1 MPPQSSLPLRDGR
14 VGLPSSSLAGHNDG
28 DYSDEDIN
36 LLNEIVV
43 LGEAL
48 YPTLPVRDRLPTN
61 ALFQAAEQVLP
72 AHGYDPENA
81 PSHISRLIFKIGG
94 QRSGD
99 TLSDKFRAV
108 LAGMNIMLEF
118 IPSSPIEQSP
128 AARSMSNR
136 SNGAT
141 DDETGDLDFGTRRIP
156 RRRYSSVSRPERP
169 SRPDNSEYDL
179 PSRPQ
184 IRARS
189 VSFTDYSVAARDVVQ
204 SSQQESAGDAQTP
217 QRKLEIRRVTPMRGQ
232 VNRYHPV
239 AKAGHI
245 SSKRYDAGEDDDGP
259 GQTNHRAATR
269 PAQLNIPIVERF
281 RNLRH
286 GFGNTL
292 DVVGGVEP
300 EKNKGLRESPLI
312 IPNAHLIHHSP
323 QSDDSGAFRG
333 ASDTT
338 AQTQDDDFLLSPH
351 EEPITEDTVVLE
363 AKLHQVRM
371 EYAEDMMQ
379 DAFSL
384 WHAIARETKRD
395 NKVLGSLA
403 AEFDDVDMIAEVMD
417 IWHETAVESRDEKL
431 ATAAAA
437 EYDAYVAKMEKRAC
451 RVYQIFTIRNALIHW
466 QDRAQDEVDRTAV
479 ARRHL
484 VRKRAFD
491 GWRAQHVEDESKVT
505 NFILINALQIWTQI
519 NLHHDIRKR
528 VALQS
533 RNRYLAQSSL
543 RTMWEEH
550 KCHLADDF
558 RYFRTLENCLGV
570 WTTKTREALG
580 EQEVAVTLDERL
592 LLEEV
597 VAIWH
602 EESEDLQYTAYDGS
616 VRVLMQECRRTLDHW
631 QEQSRLERLLRLYNT
646 AKSQSFKHQALQ
658 TWHSAFVRARRD
670 NKRAIA
676 HVLKKPFNR
685 WLNDTKLLVF
695 TDHAREQTKHDV
707 LGHWFR
713 EERLAWYRRYT
724 DKRTKRGVLDYLHLV
739 VQQARAMG
747 AWAQQEA
754 DNMFSFYTIDTW
766 LEGTEAMWRHKQNAS
781 LVCLYHTAN
790 PCLELWQERRTQ
802 TVARSTYYRR
812 EAVIHANTCS
822 VLGVLDSW
830 PGMAA
835 RARRARLMDTLREF
849 RRGHKV
855 KLAFDCLD
863 HWWTATSDSIN
874 SSRDAYALRA
884 GYTEEDIRD
893 YVGYWAE
900 TARRAQDIGEIAAD
914 AEVEVYLVQLQNH
927 LHEARENMMDAVD
940 YDAERTLASCTTRW
954 EFQALQLD
962 TQKRKITAVQD
973 KNDTRLRQQTLDD
986 WHQVAVP
993 ESVQLDPRFSTVSR
1007 RSMRHQQ
1014 QYLARSTAAAFGQQ
1028 QQHQPA
1034 AIPFRSI
1041 QQNPLQQQQQ
1051 RPPPRLPPY
1060 PPQTPLP
1067 VSQLGINRDR
1077 GGGTARSV
1085 HFAPPP
1091 GSARGLGPMAEFD
1104 EDEDED
1110 EMLLPGLEQSDPAF
1124 MSTPTRWT
1132 GSARPLG
1139 YRPTT
1144 TPSAVLPSPY
1154 ERELRRG
1161 YGGTEYGG
1169 REFGDIREESAE
1181 G

>member
-14 VGLPSSSLAGHNDG
+14 VGLSSSSSLAGQNDG

-48 YPTLPVRDRLPTN
+48 YPTLPLRDRLPTN

-136 SNGAT
+136 SYGAT
-141 DDETGDLDFGTRRIP
+141 DDETGDFDFDTRRIP
-156 RRRYSSVSRPERP
+156 RRRYSSVSRPTERP
-169 SRPDNSEYDL
+169 SRPNNLEYDL
-179 PSRPQ
+179 PSRP
-184 IRARS
+184 RTRPRS
-189 VSFTDYSVAARDVVQ
+189 VSFTDYSVATRDAIH
-204 SSQQESAGDAQTP
+204 SSQKESVGDVQTP
-217 QRKLEIRRVTPMRGQ
+217 QRKLEIRRVTPIRG
-232 VNRYHPV
+232 HV
-239 AKAGHI
+239 ARPSLTTKAGRI
-245 SSKRYDAGEDDDGP
+245 PAQRYATGEGHNELVEINP
-259 GQTNHRAATR
+259 QPAAR
-269 PAQLNIPIVERF
+269 PAQQNIPIVERF

-286 GFGNTL
+286 GFGNTR
-292 DVVGGVEP
+292 DVADGVEP
-300 EKNKGLRESPLI
+300 EENKGLRESPLI

-323 QSDDSGAFRG
+323 RSDDSGAFRG

-338 AQTQDDDFLLSPH
+338 AQTQDDYFLLSPH

-363 AKLHQVRM
+363 AKLNQARM
-371 EYAEDMMQ
+371 EYAEDMIQ

-403 AEFDDVDMIAEVMD
+403 GEFDDVDMIAEVVE
-417 IWHETAVESRDEKL
+417 IWHETAVNSRDQKL
-431 ATAAAA
+431 AAAAAA
-437 EYDAYVAKMEKRAC
+437 EHEAYVAKMEKRAC

-491 GWRAQHVEDESKVT
+491 GWRAQHVKDESKVT
-505 NFILINALQIWTQI
+505 NFILINALQKWTQV

-528 VALQS
+528 VAIQS
-533 RNRYLAQSSL
+533 RNRYLAQRSL
-543 RTMWEEH
+543 RTMWEEQ
-550 KCHLADDF
+550 KWHLADDF
-558 RYFRTLENCLGV
+558 RYFRTLENCLDV
-570 WTTKTREALG
+570 WSTKTREALS
-580 EQEVAVTLDERL
+580 EHEVAVTLDERL

-616 VRVLMQECRRTLDHW
+616 VQALMQEYRRTLGHW
-631 QEQSRLERLLRLYNT
+631 QEQARLERLLRQYNA
-646 AKSQSFKHQALQ
+646 AKSQNFKRQALQ
-658 TWHSAFVRARRD
+658 TWHSAVVRATRD
-670 NKRAIA
+670 NERAVA

-695 TDHAREQTKHDV
+695 TDHVRDQTKHDV

-713 EERLAWYRRYT
+713 EERLAWYRRYA
-724 DKRTKRGVLDYLHLV
+724 DKRMKKGILGFLHAA

-754 DNMFSFYTIDTW
+754 DNMYSFYTIDTW

-781 LVCLYHTAN
+781 LVSLYHTAN
-790 PCLELWQERRTQ
+790 PCVELWQERRTQ
-802 TVARSTYYRR
+802 TVARNNYYRR
-812 EAVIHANTCS
+812 EAIIHANTCS

-830 PGMAA
+830 PGMAM
-835 RARRARLMDTLREF
+835 RARRARLMDILREF
-849 RRGHKV
+849 RRDHKV
-855 KLAFDCLD
+855 KLANDCLD
-863 HWWTATSDSIN
+863 RWWTATSDLVH

-884 GYTEEDIRD
+884 GYTKEDIRD

-927 LHEARENMMDAVD
+927 IHDARENTMDAAD
-940 YDAERTLASCTTRW
+940 YDAERTLASYTTRW

-986 WHQVAVP
+986 WHQIAVP
-993 ESVQLDPRFSTVSR
+993 ESAQPDPRFSTISR
-1007 RSMRHQQ
+1007 RSMRQQQ
-1014 QYLARSTAAAFGQQ
+1014 QYLARSTAVFSGQEQ
-1028 QQHQPA
+1028 RQPS
-1034 AIPFRSI
+1034 AIPFRSL
-1041 QQNPLQQQQQ
+1041 QQNHFHQQQHQQ
-1051 RPPPRLPPY
+1051 RPPPRLPAF
-1060 PPQTPLP
+1060 PPKPLSP
-1067 VSQLGINRDR
+1067 SHSSASTGI
-1077 GGGTARSV
+1077 AAAA
-1085 HFAPPP
+1085 APLAAYA
-1091 GSARGLGPMAEFD
+1091 S
-1104 EDEDED
+1104 
-1110 EMLLPGLEQSDPAF
+1110 LPRRVVPA
-1124 MSTPTRWT
+1124 S
-1132 GSARPLG
+1132 
-1139 YRPTT
+1139 
-1144 TPSAVLPSPY
+1144 
-1154 ERELRRG
+1154 
-1161 YGGTEYGG
+1161 
-1169 REFGDIREESAE
+1169 
-1181 G
+1181 